1 MHHSKISVNLS
12 TTSPITIWSRRL
24 LARSVACGGFFTQ
37 FGVATRA
44 EGYPERADRDKGGSR
59 AWSRRMRKKYKNS
72 CSRGWPVEMHSWPA
86 ASVSERTRE
95 RERKREKEKQKARG
109 REGEREREPRRS
121 ISIATCRD
129 SRRDDRTKNRSD
141 RGVSCKRS
149 DCKHTTCLH
158 RRREQLRYPGRRD
171 AHPHSHGRRLIAS
184 KSCHFRRIVF
194 LSFAHE
200 RSNNDVVEMS
210 SESCASPRRQRSA
223 ISTLVKSDLDP
234 VESSK
239 IREYRRGVPVRNAN
253 LPRIEATR
261 LLTYRIATP
270 SRQYFSAISGRS
282 IANWDSRGFDARV
295 SCKRYETPSTR
306 EDRVS
311 RRGRTLPASDG
322 GIVVV
327 VALSKSSTTITR
339 RSVEANHQFSV
350 EITKTPPAR
359 KIRRR
364 SPL

>member
-1 MHHSKISVNLS
+1 M
-12 TTSPITIWSRRL
+12 
-24 LARSVACGGFFTQ
+24 
-37 FGVATRA
+37 
-44 EGYPERADRDKGGSR
+44 
-59 AWSRRMRKKYKNS
+59 
-72 CSRGWPVEMHSWPA
+72 
-86 ASVSERTRE
+86 SERERE
-95 RERKREKEKQKARG
+95 RERKKNRKLEGEKERG
-109 REGEREREPRRS
+109 SESLDVRS
-121 ISIATCRD
+121 ASATCRD

-282 IANWDSRGFDARV
+282 IAN
-295 SCKRYETPSTR
+295 
-306 EDRVS
+306 
-311 RRGRTLPASDG
+311 
-322 GIVVV
+322 
-327 VALSKSSTTITR
+327 
-339 RSVEANHQFSV
+339 
-350 EITKTPPAR
+350 
-359 KIRRR
+359 
-364 SPL
+364 